1 MHCLRIYCN
10 RPVLKRNRQFDLLK
24 VLAVYPHLLG
34 IGIDEGTA
42 LLVTEERADV
52 IGRSYVAVY
61 NSTEWLATVDA
72 GSEEQEHDPFFLLGD
87 GQALD
92 LVTRLP
98 VGGKNAGQIEEDLM
112 RAILSDRQLVVA
124 LRQRGA
130 QQLLVHL
137 QMVSNCLT
145 VSTSRSAETLL
156 LTFTWF
162 CRAIALFD
170 CATWPGSTRSHQH
183 VQSVGRGDDLH
194 PNAVCSSR
202 TIACRPPSSRNVVDL
217 GVIRSAPCRHRSKVH

>member
-1 MHCLRIYCN
+1 M
-10 RPVLKRNRQFDLLK
+10 
-24 VLAVYPHLLG
+24 LAVHPHLLG
-34 IGIDEGTA
+34 LGIDEGTA

-72 GSEEQEHDPFFLLGD
+72 AGSEEQGHDPFFLLGD

-98 VGGKNAGQIEEDLM
+98 VGGESAGQIEDELM

-145 VSTSRSAETLL
+145 VSASRSA
-156 LTFTWF
+156 
-162 CRAIALFD
+162 
-170 CATWPGSTRSHQH
+170 
-183 VQSVGRGDDLH
+183 GR
-194 PNAVCSSR
+194 C
-202 TIACRPPSSRNVVDL
+202 C
-217 GVIRSAPCRHRSKVH
+217 